1 MIFCIIKVR
10 KGSESEEKGERT
22 GHLKYNQS
30 LLFPFVY
37 ASSSLFMPLPQRIS
51 LRDIQS
57 PPGRDPWRERNLLLY
72 NGFSVR

>member
-1 MIFCIIKVR
+1 MIFFILKVR

-37 ASSSLFMPLPQRIS
+37 ASSSKNIS
-51 LRDIQS
+51 SGVSTL
-57 PPGRDPWRERNLLLY
+57 NLKTAIVSA
-72 NGFSVR
+72 FR